1 MNEKLRL
8 ALETG
13 RELYAKNEF
22 ERAEPYLEQVAAA
35 KVNYADVFNMLGVI
49 HHEAGQFTKAQEY
62 FEEALRINP
71 GYTEAALNLSV
82 TYNDMGQYIKAK
94 EVYQDALQ
102 SGTQN
107 GGKLDNFVLGKLANM
122 YAEIAEVFASAGAFD
137 EAIAEYRRAL
147 ALRPSFVDLRVKMA
161 QVLRDA
167 QQHEQA
173 LRELKTELAQDA
185 SYIPGRIHYGITQF
199 TNGDGKAAL
208 VTLQD
213 VLKDDPENKRAK
225 MYISMIRSHLERNN
239 QPEKKPLENTVKKEE
254 DI

>member
-35 KVNYADVFNMLGVI
+35 KVDYADVFNMLGVI
-49 HHEAGQFTKAQEY
+49 HHEAGQFTKAQAN

-71 GYTEAALNLSV
+71 AYTEAALNLSV
-82 TYNDMGQYIKAK
+82 TYNDMGQYLKAK

-102 SGTQN
+102 AGTQA
-107 GGKLDNFVLGKLANM
+107 GGKLDTFVLGKLANM
-122 YAEIAEVFASAGAFD
+122 YAEIAEVYASAGAFD

-161 QVLRDA
+161 QALRDA

-173 LRELKTELAQDA
+173 LRELKTALAQDP

-199 TNGDGKAAL
+199 TNGDGKGAL
-208 VTLQD
+208 VTLKS
-213 VLKDDPENKRAK
+213 VLEDEPDNKRAK
-225 MYISMIRSHLERNN
+225 MYISMIQSHLERN
-239 QPEKKPLENTVKKEE
+239 QHAEKKPGEKEE
-254 DI
+254 DF